1 MAYHYIQTAKIEKTP
16 HWEIFLKIVVPMSSA
31 TGIYVFL
38 ITLVWGMQWVFTPI
52 NVLTMGGPNNGSSN
66 IIFAVYKEA
75 FTVFQTGSASAL
87 AVLTMVFFVI
97 LLVLEIKFVEKGV
110 YYEN

>member
-1 MAYHYIQTAKIEKTP
+1 
-16 HWEIFLKIVVPMSSA
+16 MSSS
-31 TGIYVFL
+31 TGIYVVL
-38 ITLVWGMQWVFTPI
+38 TTIVSGLQWVFTPI

-75 FTVFQTGSASAL
+75 FTLFKTGTASAL
-87 AVLTMVFFVI
+87 AIITMVVFAFF
-97 LLVLEIKFVEKGV
+97 LFLEIKFVEKRV